1 MGRACNP
8 LFRPGPFLWKRD
20 VFLKEPSR
28 VTARTQR
35 IRIGRPPRLHKHGEV
50 PCLPRKPSSSIVPSL
65 RLICFLLER
74 DTHTRHGDMLV
85 YTDLLTGE
93 RPPSLIFPF
102 FLSVFHRLG
111 KHRVAHYICL
121 LVDFKV
127 LHTIYRNKIYLLTR
141 LGCAACDAEF
151 TADLMKS

>member
-93 RPPSLIFPF
+93 PPLPNFPF
-102 FLSVFHRLG
+102 LSLCVSQAWEASCGTLHLFTRRFQG
-111 KHRVAHYICL
+111 AAHNTS
-121 LVDFKV
+121 K
-127 LHTIYRNKIYLLTR
+127 
-141 LGCAACDAEF
+141 
-151 TADLMKS
+151 